1 MSISNLISYHFSHEK
16 VQMYLP
22 KRLTDDCHV
31 FRMDGSEV
39 VSFNCLYFVI
49 SIRILRIAFYNI
61 KKSFQLM
68 MEEGMMV
75 ILKRI

>member
-1 MSISNLISYHFSHEK
+1 
-16 VQMYLP
+16 MYSP
-22 KRLTDDCHV
+22 KILTDDCHV

-39 VSFNCLYFVI
+39 VGFSCLYFVI
-49 SIRILRIAFYNI
+49 SIRVLRIAFYNI
-61 KKSFQLM
+61 KNFFQLV